1 MSIDKSDIEHLC
13 NLSKL
18 SLDDEEQSV
27 FLSQMQ
33 SILDMIEELQE
44 VDTGDIEP
52 MAHPLQMTQRLRD
65 DEVTE
70 FNDRE
75 KYQKNTEFAEDGFYK
90 APKVIE

>member
-1 MSIDKSDIEHLC
+1 MSIEKSDIEHLC

-18 SLDDEEQSV
+18 NLDDEEQSI
-27 FLSQMQ
+27 FLNQMK

-75 KYQKNTEFAEDGFYK
+75 KYQKNTDFAEDGFYK
-90 APKVIE
+90 VPKVIE

>member
-18 SLDDEEQSV
+18 NLDDEEQSI

-33 SILDMIEELQE
+33 SILDMIEELQD

-75 KYQKNTEFAEDGFYK
+75 KYEKNR
-90 APKVIE
+90 